1 MADRWLIS
9 STGQESTVL
18 RPGFLCPPDPKPPI
32 SLYLWLS
39 TPACVEHLFARELC
53 SHENGTRSAT
63 RGTDDIATLRYAICA
78 RTPAGPPLPGARGG
92 GSTARRAGT
101 PVTIS
106 ICIRFV

>member
-63 RGTDDIATLRYAICA
+63 RGTDDIATLRPGLQTAVSVRLHCSEICA
-78 RTPAGPPLPGARGG
+78 NETLKSCGCRPGPTQ
-92 GSTARRAGT
+92 S
-101 PVTIS
+101 
-106 ICIRFV
+106 